1 MNLSALINLEI
12 FNSPFFTHVGP
23 VSGSKYSRPLQILIV
38 FIVFIFLLLLLLL
51 LLLSLLLLLLLSFD
65 LLCDYDN
72 LYNK

>member
-23 VSGSKYSRPLQILIV
+23 VSGSKYSRPLQILIA
-38 FIVFIFLLLLLLL
+38 FIVFIFLL
-51 LLLSLLLLLLLSFD
+51 LLLLLLLSFD

>member
-51 LLLSLLLLLLLSFD
+51 LLLLSFD